1 MFFKDP
7 LSQYQVRDF
16 QLGSIPGENR
26 HTSRGPRSGWGCH
39 CERSIQC
46 GTQEPVDLTSRLET
60 SGPEPAGTA
69 TMSAEVIAII
79 AMGAALVGVQVTL
92 SLWIVSWLRA
102 LDGRVSYV
110 EQRMARLEG
119 LIEGA
124 GQFRQAELS
133 EAAGA

>member
-1 MFFKDP
+1 
-7 LSQYQVRDF
+7 
-16 QLGSIPGENR
+16 
-26 HTSRGPRSGWGCH
+26 
-39 CERSIQC
+39 
-46 GTQEPVDLTSRLET
+46 
-60 SGPEPAGTA
+60 
-69 TMSAEVIAII
+69 MSAEVIAII